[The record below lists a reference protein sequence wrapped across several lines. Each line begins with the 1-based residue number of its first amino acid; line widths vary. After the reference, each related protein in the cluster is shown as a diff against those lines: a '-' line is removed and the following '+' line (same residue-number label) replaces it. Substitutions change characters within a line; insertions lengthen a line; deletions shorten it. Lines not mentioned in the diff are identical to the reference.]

1 MKKSQLFLSTIMLPL
16 DFIAVV
22 LAGLSAY
29 SIRFSGRIPVIFQ
42 MPWNKYFNSVLIVA
56 LMWMAVFIFSGLY
69 AFNQSRKLR
78 QQIKRVLIGC
88 SLGFVVIIIY
98 IFFVREVFSSRFIVL
113 VGWLLAIVYMSLL
126 RIMMSVIRRVLY
138 KQGIAIRRVVII
150 GDSKT
155 TEVLIHEFSANKGL
169 GYQVAKRFSN
179 FNSDDAEE
187 FERLLVTTDID
198 EVIQTDP
205 NLTKAEVL
213 RLYDFADER
222 HITFRYA
229 ADLLD
234 AKVLRVEVTELAGV
248 PIVEVKKTSLD
259 GWGRVLKRI
268 FDLVG
273 STLIIIMTSPI
284 MLVAAIMIKLDSKG
298 PIFFSRLD
306 DGSPLYRVGQ
316 AGKLFRYFKFRT
328 MKPGTDSM
336 RYSELAKLNLRT
348 DSPLVKIK
356 DDPRVTRVGKFI
368 RRFSI
373 DELSELFLVF
383 IGSMSLVGPRP
394 HLPEEVAKY
403 QAHHKK
409 VLTIKP
415 GITGLAQVSGRSDL
429 TFEDETRL
437 DAYYIENWSLWL
449 DLVILIRTPLAVFKS
464 RKAE

>member
-1 MKKSQLFLSTIMLPL
+1 M
-16 DFIAVV
+16 
-22 LAGLSAY
+22 
-29 SIRFSGRIPVIFQ
+29 
-42 MPWNKYFNSVLIVA
+42 
-56 LMWMAVFIFSGLY
+56 
-69 AFNQSRKLR
+69 
-78 QQIKRVLIGC
+78 
-88 SLGFVVIIIY
+88 
-98 IFFVREVFSSRFIVL
+98 
-113 VGWLLAIVYMSLL
+113 
-126 RIMMSVIRRVLY
+126 
-138 KQGIAIRRVVII
+138 VII

-155 TEVLIHEFSANKGL
+155 TEVLIHEFSANKSL
-169 GYQVAKRFSN
+169 GYQVVKRFSN

-187 FERLLVTTDID
+187 FDRLLVTTDID

-222 HITFRYA
+222 HLTFRYA

-248 PIVEVKKTSLD
+248 PVVEVKKTSLD
-259 GWGRVLKRI
+259 GWGRVMKRL

-273 STLIIIMTSPI
+273 SSALIILTSPI
-284 MLVAAIMIKLDSKG
+284 MLVATILIKIDSKG
-298 PIFFSRLD
+298 PVFFAKLD

-316 AGKLFRYFKFRT
+316 AGHLFRYFKFRT
-328 MKPGTDSM
+328 MKPGTDSL
-336 RYSELAKLNLRT
+336 RYSELAKYNLRN

-356 DDPRVTRVGKFI
+356 NDPRVTRVGKVL

-373 DELSELFLVF
+373 DELSELFLVLV
-383 IGSMSLVGPRP
+383 GSMSLVGPRP

-429 TFEDETRL
+429 SFEEETKL

-449 DLVILIRTPLAVFKS
+449 DLIILLRTPLAVFKS